1 MGRGAFSKDRTM
13 QKPFDVGAML
23 AEISVGKEHRIEGG
37 DEDAYAPPRARAGN
51 FGKEVGDDNR
61 LDRRSFAPGHEN
73 LAAAVSESR
82 TVEGDTGEVPEDA
95 INPSHYRKHPSGIE
109 CIEVVRHMNF
119 NVGNAIKY
127 LWRYL
132 DKGDPI
138 ENLKK
143 AQWYIDD
150 EIRRLEGKR

>member
-1 MGRGAFSKDRTM
+1 MYDEAKANR
-13 QKPFDVGAML
+13 PFDVTTIIEAEGETL
-23 AEISVGKEHRIEGG
+23 ETEISSLLSGRNQSSPPSIRRRPLRVSNSQGNGSQQAG
-37 DEDAYAPPRARAGN
+37 DQPMVKASRPETAGQAQP
-51 FGKEVGDDNR
+51 DI
-61 LDRRSFAPGHEN
+61 
-73 LAAAVSESR
+73 
-82 TVEGDTGEVPEDA
+82 PEDA

-109 CIEVVRHMNF
+109 CIEVTRHMNF

-127 LWRYL
+127 LWRYM
-132 DKGDPI
+132 DKGDPV

>member
-1 MGRGAFSKDRTM
+1 MPSHLFGAQMRDTTAE
-13 QKPFDVGAML
+13 PFDIAETSL
-23 AEISVGKEHRIEGG
+23 AIEEEISSM
-37 DEDAYAPPRARAGN
+37 
-51 FGKEVGDDNR
+51 
-61 LDRRSFAPGHEN
+61 LDRRTPTISASPTRGYEHSSN
-73 LAAAVSESR
+73 SESPAPR
-82 TVEGDTGEVPEDA
+82 SPNNPKLEKPSKAVDTSLAEDA

-109 CIEVVRHMNF
+109 CIEVTRHMNF

-127 LWRYL
+127 LWRYM
-132 DKGDPI
+132 DKDDPV